1 MNEKHFKKKY
11 QKNMYYR
18 RKISMAILEAVGG
31 YLPKTD
37 FQKLIFLFS
46 QMQEKSA
53 YDFFPYKFGCYS
65 LQLDL
70 DLKTLEKYG
79 YIQERENGWHLKEK
93 EHFFESLSKVDRNI
107 LKEQVSIYEK
117 LKGKKLIKYVYNRFT
132 YYAIHSEITK
142 DILSKEEWKKVQEIK
157 PLKNEASLF
166 TIRYEGKTIDAY
178 INQLIQNNIQ
188 TLCDIRKNPISMKYG
203 FSKNLLKRTSESV
216 GIKYI
221 HFPEMGI
228 ESKKRRALHTEQDY
242 KSLFHEYVTD
252 VLSQNQKDQIFI
264 LNLLKE
270 KKRIALTCFEADP
283 NFCHRLY
290 TAQAILNEL
299 DINIPL
305 VHL

>member
-1 MNEKHFKKKY
+1 
-11 QKNMYYR
+11 
-18 RKISMAILEAVGG
+18 MAILEAVGG

-46 QMQEKSA
+46 QMQEKPA

-70 DLKTLEKYG
+70 DLKTLEKYE
-79 YIQERENGWHLKEK
+79 YIQERENGWRLTRKM
-93 EHFFESLSKVDRNI
+93 HFFESLSQVDRNI

-117 LKGKKLIKYVYNRFT
+117 LKGKKLIKYVYNRFP
-132 YYAIHSEITK
+132 YYAIHTEIAES
-142 DILSKEEWKKVQEIK
+142 ILSKKEWKKVQEIE
-157 PLKNEASLF
+157 PLTNKASLF
-166 TIRYEGKTIDAY
+166 TIGYEGKTIDAY

-203 FSKNLLKRTSESV
+203 FSKNLLKRITESA
-216 GIKYI
+216 GIQYI

-228 ESKKRRALHTEQDY
+228 ESVKRRTLHTEQDY

-252 VLSQNQKDQIFI
+252 VLSQNQKDQVFI

-290 TAQAILNEL
+290 AAQAIIKSCNHSV
-299 DINIPL
+299 PL
-305 VHL
+305 